1 MLAFAGMPV
10 GDSLLTAQGKPEDD
24 YRVQGIVGVGSFGVV
39 RKVQHG
45 HPGLDPKKDSLL
57 ARLDWIAGGY
67 TVHDHTVAPVCSLQH
82 VPAQVSKHRSHASH
96 ESSGQAESTQ
106 WRCLGSQG

>member
-45 HPGLDPKKDSLL
+45 DPGLDPKKDSFL
-57 ARLDWIAGGY
+57 ARIGLLEG
-67 TVHDHTVAPVCSLQH
+67 
-82 VPAQVSKHRSHASH
+82 
-96 ESSGQAESTQ
+96 TQ
-106 WRCLGSQG
+106 CMTIQ